1 MVSRVAI
8 PVPGMSPE
16 MGNVHVLLAMRE
28 NGSVFSERRIAMNRK
43 S

>member
-28 NGSVFSERRIAMNRK
+28 KMAVYFLKEE
-43 S
+43 